1 MPGFLAEVLTW
12 PRNYYSAIAVETAVE
27 MGIPPTSLLTDSQPS
42 DPWSS
47 ADKKLALAYTIMK
60 KETCSKCGQ
69 PLWICRST
77 ERGLT
82 FKVRKATCFASQ
94 ELEKY
99 GDTKNGKNLKKG
111 EYTYAVPVLDN
122 DEEKPLPS
130 RKAYFESLADD

>member
-12 PRNYYSAIAVETAVE
+12 PRNYYSAVAVETAVK

-42 DPWSS
+42 DPWSR
-47 ADKKLALAYTIMK
+47 ADKKLALAYTILQR
-60 KETCSKCGQ
+60 ESCSKCGQ

-77 ERGLT
+77 NDKLGFRP
-82 FKVRKATCFASQ
+82 KRAVCFASQ

-99 GDTKNGKNLKKG
+99 AESKAGKNLKKG
-111 EYTYAVPVLDN
+111 EYIYAVPVFDY

-130 RKAYFESLADD
+130 RREYFESLADD